1 MVHDVT
7 VQVSKESYE
16 LGQGVVKFL
25 AALKQALKDGW
36 QPGSDLPILLNA
48 AILDL
53 VPGFQGVEKLGL
65 EKQENLKA
73 FVTAYSLSGVDAAFL
88 FV

>member
-36 QPGSDLPILLNA
+36 QPGADLPVLLNA

>member
-1 MVHDVT
+1 MVQDVT

-36 QPGSDLPILLNA
+36 QPGADLPVLLNA

>member
-36 QPGSDLPILLNA
+36 QPGADLPVLLNA

-53 VPGFQGVEKLGL
+53 VTGFKSKEKLGL